1 MNGKTRSSFWP
12 DRAYPINFNTK
23 VEHSNPLSAN
33 FSKPLKDERVGSSPP
48 CALKNSALLRIRRAI
63 ALLPKIFRDGISQ
76 SSMPH
81 VLLLFTNSALLTVR
95 VSHRTSELVTS
106 VNQS

>member
-33 FSKPLKDERVGSSPP
+33 FSKPLKDKRVGSSPP
-48 CALKNSALLRIRRAI
+48 CALKNSALLRIRRTV
-63 ALLPKIFRDGISQ
+63 ALFPKIFRSGISQ
-76 SSMPH
+76 LSMPLGSAF
-81 VLLLFTNSALLTVR
+81 VPEFGVAYNQGFTQKHPNWLHL
-95 VSHRTSELVTS
+95 
-106 VNQS
+106 